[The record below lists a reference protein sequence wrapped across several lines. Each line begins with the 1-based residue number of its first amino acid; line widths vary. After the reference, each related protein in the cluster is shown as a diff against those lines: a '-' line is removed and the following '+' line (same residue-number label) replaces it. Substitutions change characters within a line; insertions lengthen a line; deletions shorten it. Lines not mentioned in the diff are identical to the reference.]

1 MSWFK
6 KYDMPEKGSE
16 ILQYVADRRI
26 TLYAASASFFIVLSL
41 FPILVLL
48 LSLVRY
54 TGFSVETV
62 TETLEGVIPQ
72 ALMPTATQ
80 LIYSVYRNTSGTV
93 LSVSALTALW
103 SASSGIYGIIRGL
116 NGIYGV
122 SENRGYFYTRSMSL
136 LYTFGFL
143 IVLLLTLV
151 LHVFGKTAQRWL
163 MTLNT
168 PVFDLLAEVLD
179 LRFFLLL
186 LVQAVVFTAMFMFLP
201 NRRNKLME
209 SIPGALLTAIG
220 WQVLS
225 QCFSI
230 YVENFNNYA
239 NIYGSVYGIALC
251 MLWLYLCMCLLFY
264 GGTLN
269 RWLKEKE

>member
-16 ILQYVADRRI
+16 ILQYISDRRI
-26 TLYAASASFFIVLSL
+26 TLYAASACFFIVLSL

-62 TETLEGVIPQ
+62 TEALEGVIPQ
-72 ALMPTATQ
+72 ALMPTAKQ
-80 LIYSVYRNTSGTV
+80 LIFSVYRNTSGTV
-93 LSVSALTALW
+93 LSVSVLTALW

-122 SENRGYFYTRSMSL
+122 SESRGYFYTRGMSI
-136 LYTFGFL
+136 LYTFIFL
-143 IVLLLTLV
+143 ILLLLTLV
-151 LHVFGKTAQRWL
+151 LHVFGRSVQRWL
-163 MTLNT
+163 IALNA
-168 PVFDLLAEVLD
+168 PVFEMLAGLLD
-179 LRFFLLL
+179 MRFFLLL
-186 LVQAVVFTAMFMFLP
+186 LVQTVVFTAMFMFLP

-209 SIPGALLTAIG
+209 SVPGALLTAIG

-225 QCFSI
+225 QCFSL
-230 YVENFNNYA
+230 YVENFNSYA
-239 NIYGSVYGIALC
+239 NIYGSVYGLALC

-269 RWLKEKE
+269 RWLKEK